1 MTGIIKCM
9 GWRGSSLCLSTGS
22 SGTPHMKTGRRH
34 DAYLLSESNLNAR
47 LAEVQQGNAVQ
58 CKVYGDAAYPIVSH
72 IDRGFKGA
80 NLTPTQKAYNRSLSK
95 VRICVEWMFGK
106 VVEEFAFIDHRA
118 VSYTH
123 LTLPTIYPV

>member
-1 MTGIIKCM
+1 
-9 GWRGSSLCLSTGS
+9 
-22 SGTPHMKTGRRH
+22 MKTGRRH

-58 CKVYGDAAYPIVSH
+58 CKVYGDAAYPIMSH

-106 VVEEFAFIDHRA
+106 WLRSLRSLTTGRILSSACSPSA
-118 VSYTH
+118 LTTGWGSY
-123 LTLPTIYPV
+123 